1 MSTPNPN
8 PSTAANQATAEANK
22 NKHRRNLKPRHLSMI
37 AIGGSIG
44 TGLFMASGSA
54 IHMAGPGG
62 ALVAYAAIG
71 LMVYFLMTSLGE
83 MATYL
88 PVSGS
93 FSTYAAKFVDPSLGY
108 ALGWNY
114 WFSWVITVAVDI
126 SIAALVITYWEPMRF
141 MPPWGWSLLFFGLI
155 VLLNMLSV
163 EAFGESEYWFSL
175 VKVVTVVVFLGVGML
190 TIFGI
195 LGGDYVGLA
204 NFTVGDA
211 PFLGDG
217 FPGSFLTM
225 LGVFLIAGFSFQG
238 TELIGITA
246 GESENP
252 KESIPKAVKQVFWR
266 ILIFYI
272 VSIFVIG
279 LLIPYTSPELLGAE
293 NVSEIAKSPF
303 TLVFE
308 RAGLAMAAAVMN
320 AVILTSIL
328 SAGNSGMYAS
338 VRMLYAMG
346 KSGMAYKSFRKVNR
360 FGVPVRSVLATAAV
374 VLLLFLIEIFNDHAY
389 EYILAASSLTGFISW
404 LGIAISH
411 YRFRRAY
418 IAQGFDLK
426 DLDYRAKWFPFGPL
440 IALVLC
446 VLVIL
451 GQDTELVMSGEID
464 WQRIVVTYMG
474 LPIFL
479 GFYLYHKLRYRTRVI
494 PLEEVDLG
502 DEEED
507 EDE

>member
-1 MSTPNPN
+1 MSSSNN
-8 PSTAANQATAEANK
+8 GV
-22 NKHRRNLKPRHLSMI
+22 RRNLKARHLAMI
-37 AIGGSIG
+37 AIGGCIG

-93 FSTYAAKFVDPSLGY
+93 FATYAAKFIDPSLGY

-175 VKVVTVVVFLGVGML
+175 VKVITVIVFLIVGVL

-195 LGGDYVGLA
+195 LGGSYVGMS
-204 NFTVGDA
+204 NFSIGEA

-217 FPGSFLTM
+217 FSGSLLTM

-252 KESIPKAVKQVFWR
+252 KVNIPKAIKQVFWR

-272 VSIFVIG
+272 LSIFVIG
-279 LLIPYTSPELLGAE
+279 LLIPYNNPELLGAG
-293 NVSEIAKSPF
+293 NVAEIAKSPF

-320 AVILTSIL
+320 AVILSSIL

-346 KSGMAYKSFRKVNR
+346 KSGMAYPSFRKVNKH
-360 FGVPVRSVLATAAV
+360 GVPVNAVLATSV
-374 VLLLFLIEIFNDHAY
+374 VVMALFFIEIFNDGAY
-389 EYILAASSLTGFISW
+389 QYILAASGLTGFIAW

-418 IAQGFDLK
+418 VAQGMDLK
-426 DLDYRAKWFPFGPL
+426 DLVYRAKWFPFGPL
-440 IALVLC
+440 IALVMC

-451 GQDTELVMSGEID
+451 GQDTQLIMSGDVD
-464 WQRIVVTYMG
+464 WDRIAVTYMG
-474 LPIFL
+474 LPIFF
-479 GFYLYHKLRYRTRVI
+479 GFYIYHKLRYRTRVI

-502 DEEED
+502 DEEE
-507 EDE
+507 EE

>member
-1 MSTPNPN
+1 
-8 PSTAANQATAEANK
+8 
-22 NKHRRNLKPRHLSMI
+22 
-37 AIGGSIG
+37 
-44 TGLFMASGSA
+44 
-54 IHMAGPGG
+54 
-62 ALVAYAAIG
+62 
-71 LMVYFLMTSLGE
+71 
-83 MATYL
+83 
-88 PVSGS
+88 
-93 FSTYAAKFVDPSLGY
+93 
-108 ALGWNY
+108 
-114 WFSWVITVAVDI
+114 
-126 SIAALVITYWEPMRF
+126 MRF

-155 VLLNMLSV
+155 VLLNLLSV
-163 EAFGESEYWFSL
+163 KAFGESEYWFAL
-175 VKVVTVVVFLGVGML
+175 IKVITVIVFLGVGVL
-190 TIFGI
+190 TIFGL
-195 LGGDYVGLA
+195 LGGKYVGLA
-204 NFTVGDA
+204 NFTVGEA
-211 PFLGDG
+211 PFLGGG

-272 VSIFVIG
+272 LAILVIG

-293 NVSEIAKSPF
+293 SVEEIAKSPF

-338 VRMLYAMG
+338 ARMLYAMG
-346 KSGMAYKSFRKVNR
+346 KSGMAFKGFRKVNR
-360 FGVPVRSVLATAAV
+360 FGVPMRAVLATAV
-374 VLLLFLIEIFNDHAY
+374 VVMALFLIEIFNDGAY
-389 EYILAASSLTGFISW
+389 QYIVAASGLTGFIAW

-418 IAQGFDLK
+418 IAQCFDLK

-451 GQDTELVMSGEID
+451 GQDTQLVMHGD
-464 WQRIVVTYMG
+464 
-474 LPIFL
+474 
-479 GFYLYHKLRYRTRVI
+479 
-494 PLEEVDLG
+494 VD
-502 DEEED
+502 
-507 EDE
+507 